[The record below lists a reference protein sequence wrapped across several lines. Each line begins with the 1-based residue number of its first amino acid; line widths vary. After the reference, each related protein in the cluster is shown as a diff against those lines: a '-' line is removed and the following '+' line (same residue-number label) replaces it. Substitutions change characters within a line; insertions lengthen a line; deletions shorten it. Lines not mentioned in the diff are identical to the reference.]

1 MRARSGN
8 SYTLELGN
16 EGGCHGC
23 LLAGVCNHQNKTVEV
38 QSELDLSLGQKV
50 ALEVKPSDRILS
62 SFVIFVVP
70 IVLMIIFY
78 FLGGLFL
85 DFESGQIIFRWRPL
99 QNFVAVRLSQIFRP
113 RSVLRSTPHQLG
125 QNRTFKQPNG
135 HHTNDFGN
143 SEYELRSQLL
153 GKRPAQKI
161 VGRRLRLH
169 RSQLQ
174 IRLSARRLLPH
185 GRFRQRKK
193 RALSPLDKSKSCRRK
208 NLAKQF
214 AQESLRHRAKRLH
227 ALQTAP
233 NYALK

>member
-1 MRARSGN
+1 MEDNQEYGVVRARSGN

-85 DFESGQIIFRWRPL
+85 DFESGQIIFS
-99 QNFVAVRLSQIFRP
+99 FVNKAWLLVVCL
-113 RSVLRSTPHQLG
+113 
-125 QNRTFKQPNG
+125 
-135 HHTNDFGN
+135 FG
-143 SEYELRSQLL
+143 
-153 GKRPAQKI
+153 
-161 VGRRLRLH
+161 
-169 RSQLQ
+169 
-174 IRLSARRLLPH
+174 
-185 GRFRQRKK
+185 
-193 RALSPLDKSKSCRRK
+193 
-208 NLAKQF
+208 
-214 AQESLRHRAKRLH
+214 
-227 ALQTAP
+227 
-233 NYALK
+233 